1 MGNPALAGTGCAA
14 IHNLQICDRFQDDFA
29 EYVSY
34 FGFSLSRPVAFL
46 QVIFCHFPV
55 IPSRYPAGRVVRCCH
70 HLHRQELHMT
80 SWITW
85 EIWWSR
91 VWGESE
97 VPQYG
102 EDEHEVAHEPSRL
115 PVEMV
120 QQGRDQR
127 AG

>member
-1 MGNPALAGTGCAA
+1 
-14 IHNLQICDRFQDDFA
+14 
-29 EYVSY
+29 
-34 FGFSLSRPVAFL
+34 
-46 QVIFCHFPV
+46 
-55 IPSRYPAGRVVRCCH
+55 
-70 HLHRQELHMT
+70 MT

-97 VPQYG
+97 VPQYE

-120 QQGRDQR
+120 QQGLYRIVRSCRDIANPLENSEKRGSYRMCRGRSSSRPLGRQ
-127 AG
+127 GLCT